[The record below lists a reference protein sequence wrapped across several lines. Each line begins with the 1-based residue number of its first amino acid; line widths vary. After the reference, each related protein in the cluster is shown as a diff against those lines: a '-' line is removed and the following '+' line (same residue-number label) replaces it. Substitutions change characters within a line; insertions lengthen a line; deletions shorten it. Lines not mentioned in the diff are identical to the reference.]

1 MKKLYLLIL
10 IFSVFACSNPLMNP
24 SGNNQNIS
32 SVRAVTFGKHNC
44 LYGNKKE
51 ELNAADKDILKS
63 KWTNFISL
71 KDVYEY
77 KNCYRKIGFFDKD
90 GNYFDDNTINPR
102 TIITDLGVYEYN
114 NKKYLAG
121 IYWDNKAGTGMY
133 ARYRLIII
141 DEEGREL
148 AFYGGGSDNKVKP
161 DQNTQWIKYDF
172 IFGYLKLN

>member
-77 KNCYRKIGFFDKD
+77 KNCYSKIGFFDTN
-90 GNYFDDNTINPR
+90 GNYFDNNDTANPR
-102 TIITDLGVYEYN
+102 TTITDCGIYEYN

-148 AFYGGGSDNKVKP
+148 AFYGGGSE
-161 DQNTQWIKYDF
+161 WIKYDF